1 MAENKKGNKKRTKKA
16 VFLDTNI
23 FLRVIV
29 KEDEKSFRECTE
41 LLTLVKS
48 GERRAYTSTLV
59 LAEVNWVLNSFY
71 KFPKSEV
78 VLALSGILSLK
89 NLTIDDKYDTLTAI
103 SLYERHSVKFIDALL
118 STHHL
123 VFRKEVPMVSYD
135 KDFSALPVNWLRP
148 EEVLRK

>member
-1 MAENKKGNKKRTKKA
+1 M
-16 VFLDTNI
+16 
-23 FLRVIV
+23 V

-41 LLTLVKS
+41 LLASVKS
-48 GERRAYTSTLV
+48 GEMRAYTSTLV
-59 LAEVNWVLNSFY
+59 LAEINWVLSSLY

-89 NLTIDDKYDTLTAI
+89 NLTIDDKYDTLTAT
-103 SLYERHSVKFIDALL
+103 SLYERHSIKFIDALL

-135 KDFSALPVNWLRP
+135 KDFSVLPVNWLCP

>member
-1 MAENKKGNKKRTKKA
+1 MKENRKRNKEVKT

-41 LLTLVKS
+41 LLASVKS
-48 GERRAYTSTLV
+48 GERKACTSTLV
-59 LAEVNWVLNSFY
+59 LAEVSWVLGSFY
-71 KFPKSEV
+71 KFPKPEV

-89 NLTIDDKYDTLTAI
+89 NLIVDDKYDTLTAI
-103 SLYERHSVKFIDALL
+103 SLYERHSVKFIDTLL

-135 KDFSALPVNWLRP
+135 KDFSVLPVKWLRP

>member
-1 MAENKKGNKKRTKKA
+1 MAENKKSNKERTRKA

-29 KEDEKSFRECTE
+29 KEDEKTFLECTK
-41 LLTLVKS
+41 LLASVKS

-59 LAEVNWVLNSFY
+59 LAEINWVLGSFY

-78 VLALSGILSLK
+78 VLALPGILSLK
-89 NLTIDDKYDTLTAI
+89 NLTVDDKYDTLTAI

-135 KDFSALPVNWLRP
+135 KDFSVLPVNWLRP
-148 EEVLRK
+148 EDVLKK